1 MAVIIREV
9 IPDGSQWGIK
19 GEILRDW
26 SGLEFGQDL
35 KASSSIKF
43 DYPNQGTHFDKLR
56 TGMYIIV
63 EIDGVS
69 TWNDSIFYVTERSGP
84 LTTLIPGNTQ
94 FAGHTLRKRLE
105 KVKWMPAFGSSY
117 MDSESFRYTN
127 VTPRDV
133 IKAGVDNYLSR
144 AKSKYGDPSHWI
156 SSVHS
161 SQTWGIRVDELL
173 PATTSVHDMLVK
185 YQDLGIAAARFEGFM
200 LRVEPYD
207 WMVGSTTRDKSDSVQ
222 LKAGVNLTEAT
233 YSESNDNVITAL
245 LVKGGADPFR
255 EAAEGTEIQTNVVQW
270 VTATPEQIRRYGY
283 HEDVLEVGSAVQPS
297 TLQAIGQNYL
307 RNHME
312 PKHSTSYTMVDSLYD
327 PRTGA
332 LLPTPRALLDFQCG
346 DSIRVLQ
353 EDGASIEKVFAITL
367 SYENSTR
374 SEKVGLLLN
383 DYFDSWETTFD
394 QRLKRL
400 GG

>member
-1 MAVIIREV
+1 
-9 IPDGSQWGIK
+9 
-19 GEILRDW
+19 
-26 SGLEFGQDL
+26 
-35 KASSSIKF
+35 
-43 DYPNQGTHFDKLR
+43 
-56 TGMYIIV
+56 
-63 EIDGVS
+63 
-69 TWNDSIFYVTERSGP
+69 
-84 LTTLIPGNTQ
+84 
-94 FAGHTLRKRLE
+94 
-105 KVKWMPAFGSSY
+105 
-117 MDSESFRYTN
+117 
-127 VTPRDV
+127 
-133 IKAGVDNYLSR
+133 
-144 AKSKYGDPSHWI
+144 
-156 SSVHS
+156 
-161 SQTWGIRVDELL
+161 
-173 PATTSVHDMLVK
+173 
-185 YQDLGIAAARFEGFM
+185 M

-255 EAAEGTEIQTNVVQW
+255 EAAEGTEVQTNVVQW

-307 RNHME
+307 RHHME

-353 EDGASIEKVFAITL
+353 EDGASVERVFAITL